1 MPVFEYK
8 ALNQKGKNV
17 NGVITADGLAAAR
30 QKLSQDMIFP
40 MEIKEVQAEVK
51 SSPLQELLF
60 RLPFWQKINPFE
72 VTTALRQFATLA
84 SSSLPIL
91 DCMNGLIDQIEQ
103 PRLKKI
109 FSQIKEK
116 VSEGSPLYQALSAHP
131 AIFSNIHVNLVR
143 AGEAGG
149 ALGLIL
155 LQLADFSEKRLKFK
169 KKLES
174 ALAYPAFLILVSAGM
189 LTFLVSFVMPKI
201 VGLFKSMHVALPLLT
216 RGLIRF
222 TGFMQHFWWLVLAVL
237 AGIIAVVFLWLKTEK
252 GARTWDRLRLHL
264 PFAGKLHYEAVVARF
279 CRTLSILLKS
289 GIPLIEALEMAG
301 HAMGNRIMEDQIRE
315 ISKLVAEGEALS
327 GPLKR
332 VAHFPPLVIQ
342 LVRAG
347 EQSGELENMLA
358 KAAEV
363 YEDHVET
370 GIATLMSIIE
380 PLIILGMG
388 IIVLV
393 MVLSILLPILDL
405 TSSIRR

>member
-17 NGVITADGLAAAR
+17 RGVITADGLAAAR
-30 QKLSQDMIFP
+30 QKLSQDLIFP
-40 MEIKEVQAEVK
+40 MSIKEVQSEAK
-51 SSPLQELLF
+51 SSPLRELLF
-60 RLPFWQKINPFE
+60 RLPFWQKINPVE

-103 PRLKKI
+103 PRLKKV

-169 KKLES
+169 KKLEA
-174 ALAYPAFLILVSAGM
+174 ALAYPAFLIMVSAGM
-189 LTFLVSFVMPKI
+189 LIFLVSFVMPKI

-216 RGLIRF
+216 RGLIAF
-222 TGFMQHFWWLVLAVL
+222 TGFMQHFWWLVLAVVV
-237 AGIIAVVFLWLKTEK
+237 AIAALISLWLKTEK
-252 GARTWDRLRLHL
+252 GGRTWDRLRLHL
-264 PFAGKLHYEAVVARF
+264 PLAGKLHYEAVVARF

-289 GIPLIEALEMAG
+289 GIPLIEALEISG

-315 ISKLVAEGEALS
+315 ISTLVGEGEPLS

-363 YEDHVET
+363 YEDQVET

-405 TSSIRR
+405 TSSIKR